1 MNYNDEILENK
12 AFNIFKQ
19 VLFDI
24 VLAIC
29 IMLAIALI
37 FVYGF
42 KFRPYEVLS
51 DSMYPVFKT
60 GDMIIV
66 KAQDNYEVGNIIKYN
81 LEGKA
86 VTHRLIAVKEY
97 NGVKYYITHGDN
109 VQSPNVENGEDPV
122 DDWKIDAQFFEDKEY
137 SDIVVN
143 GTKQY
148 PNIDVLEIS
157 DIEGKVVTSISN
169 YGTYVNFIAEHKLLV
184 IAMIIA
190 IWCVCATVQNEIEMK
205 KTRRIW
211 IA

>member
-86 VTHRLIAVKEY
+86 VTHRLIAVKEH

>member
-37 FVYGF
+37 LVYGF
-42 KFRPYEVLS
+42 RFRPYEVLS

-60 GDMIIV
+60 GDMVIV
-66 KAQDNYEVGNIIKYN
+66 KAQDDYEVGDIIKYN
-81 LEGKA
+81 LGSAA
-86 VTHRLIAVKEY
+86 VTHRLIAVKEH

-109 VQSPNVENGEDPV
+109 VQSPNTENGSTPV
-122 DDWKIDAQFFEDKEY
+122 DWELDAAFFEDKEY
-137 SDIVVN
+137 TDIVVN

-157 DIEGKVVTSISN
+157 DIEGRVVTSIAN
-169 YGTYVNFIAEHKLLV
+169 YGTYVNFIADHKLLV

-190 IWCVCATVQNEIEMK
+190 IWCVCATVQNEIEMR

>member
-60 GDMIIV
+60 GDMFIV

-86 VTHRLIAVKEY
+86 VTHRLIAVKEH

>member
-37 FVYGF
+37 LVYGF
-42 KFRPYEVLS
+42 RFRPYEVLS

-60 GDMIIV
+60 GDMVIV
-66 KAQDNYEVGNIIKYN
+66 KAQDDYEVGDIIKYN
-81 LEGKA
+81 LGSAA
-86 VTHRLIAVKEY
+86 VTHRLIAVKEH

-109 VQSPNVENGEDPV
+109 VQSPNVENGKDPV
-122 DDWKIDAQFFEDKEY
+122 DDWKIDAQFFDDKEY

-148 PNIDVLEIS
+148 PNIDVVEVS
-157 DIEGKVVTSISN
+157 DIEGKVVTSIAN
-169 YGTYVNFIAEHKLLV
+169 YGTYVNFIADHKLLV

-190 IWCVCATVQNEIEMK
+190 IWCVCATVQNEIEMRK
-205 KTRRIW
+205 IRRIW

>member
-24 VLAIC
+24 VLAVC

-37 FVYGF
+37 LVYGF

-60 GDMIIV
+60 GDMVIV
-66 KAQDNYEVGNIIKYN
+66 RAQDNYEIGDIVTYRLGTTT
-81 LEGKA
+81 LA
-86 VTHRLIAVKEY
+86 THRIIAIKES
-97 NGVKYYITHGDN
+97 NGTTYYITHGDN
-109 VQSPNVENGEDPV
+109 VQSPNIENGSTPV
-122 DDWKIDAQFFEDKEY
+122 DWDLDAEFLEDKTYE
-137 SDIVVN
+137 DILTN
-143 GTKQY
+143 NY
-148 PNIDVLEIS
+148 PNIDILEFS
-157 DIEGKVVTSISN
+157 DIEGRVVTSIAN

-190 IWCVCATVQNEIEMK
+190 IWCVCATVQNEIEMRK
-205 KTRRIW
+205 SRRIW

>member
-60 GDMIIV
+60 GDMVIV
-66 KAQDNYEVGNIIKYN
+66 KAQDNYEVGDIIKYD
-81 LEGKA
+81 LRGSA
-86 VTHRLIAVKEY
+86 VTHRLIAVKEH
-97 NGVKYYITHGDN
+97 NGGKYYITHGDN